1 MANTFKQ
8 ATKSSLVTDAVSST
22 NTNIVTAGNSSTLII
37 LNALVANK
45 TTTSANV
52 DVYLVPNSGDNV
64 YLLKSVPVPA
74 GSTTF
79 TISPS
84 IYPAPLAE
92 VDIFTVNPLPVGEL
106 ASTFVAVVTLK
117 AFS

>member
-8 ATKSSLVTDAVSST
+8 ATKSSLSTNAVSSNST
-22 NTNIVTAGNSSTLII
+22 DVLTAGNSSTLII

-52 DVYLVPNSGDNV
+52 DVYLVPNSGDSV

-74 GSTTF
+74 GS
-79 TISPS
+79 S
-84 IYPAPLAE
+84 L
-92 VDIFTVNPLPVGEL
+92 EL
-106 ASTFVAVVTLK
+106 ITGSKIILESSDVLRARCDTSTAMDLTMSYLDQT
-117 AFS
+117 

>member
-8 ATKSSLVTDAVSST
+8 ATISSLVTDAVSST

-52 DVYLVPNSGDNV
+52 DIYLVPNSGDSV
-64 YLLKSVPVPA
+64 YLLKAVPVPA
-74 GSTTF
+74 GS
-79 TISPS
+79 S
-84 IYPAPLAE
+84 L
-92 VDIFTVNPLPVGEL
+92 EL
-106 ASTFVAVVTLK
+106 ITGSKIILESQDVLRARCDTSTAMDLTL
-117 AFS
+117 SYLDQT

>member
-22 NTNIVTAGNSSTLII
+22 NTNVLTAGASSTLIV

-45 TTTSANV
+45 TSTSANV
-52 DVYLVPNSGDNV
+52 DIYMVPNSGDNV

-74 GSTTF
+74 GS
-79 TISPS
+79 S
-84 IYPAPLAE
+84 L
-92 VDIFTVNPLPVGEL
+92 EL
-106 ASTFVAVVTLK
+106 ITGSKIILEASDVLRARCDTATAMDLIL
-117 AFS
+117 SYLDQT

>member
-8 ATKSSLVTDAVSST
+8 ATKSSLVTDAVSSS

-64 YLLKSVPVPA
+64 YLLKAVPVPA
-74 GSTTF
+74 GS
-79 TISPS
+79 S
-84 IYPAPLAE
+84 L
-92 VDIFTVNPLPVGEL
+92 EL
-106 ASTFVAVVTLK
+106 ITGSKIILESQDVLRARCDTSTAMDLTL
-117 AFS
+117 SYLDQT

>member
-22 NTNIVTAGNSSTLII
+22 NTNVLTAGASSTLII

-45 TTTSANV
+45 TSTSANV
-52 DVYLVPNSGDNV
+52 DIYMVPNSGDNV

-74 GSTTF
+74 GS
-79 TISPS
+79 S
-84 IYPAPLAE
+84 L
-92 VDIFTVNPLPVGEL
+92 EL
-106 ASTFVAVVTLK
+106 ITGSKIILEASDVFRARCDTATAMDLIL
-117 AFS
+117 SYLDQT

>member
-22 NTNIVTAGNSSTLII
+22 NTNVLTAGASSTLIV

-45 TTTSANV
+45 TSTSANV
-52 DVYLVPNSGDNV
+52 DVYMVPNSGDSV

-74 GSTTF
+74 GSSLELITGSKIILEASDVLRARCDTA
-79 TISPS
+79 TSMD
-84 IYPAPLAE
+84 L
-92 VDIFTVNPLPVGEL
+92 TVSYLDQ
-106 ASTFVAVVTLK
+106 T
-117 AFS
+117 

>member
-22 NTNIVTAGNSSTLII
+22 NTNIVAAGSSSTLIF

-45 TTTSANV
+45 TSTNANV
-52 DVYLVPNSGDNV
+52 DLYLVPDSGDSV

-74 GSTTF
+74 GSSLEL
-79 TISPS
+79 ISGS
-84 IYPAPLAE
+84 KIILE
-92 VDIFTVNPLPVGEL
+92 SDDILRARADTASALDLTVSYLDQ
-106 ASTFVAVVTLK
+106 T
-117 AFS
+117 